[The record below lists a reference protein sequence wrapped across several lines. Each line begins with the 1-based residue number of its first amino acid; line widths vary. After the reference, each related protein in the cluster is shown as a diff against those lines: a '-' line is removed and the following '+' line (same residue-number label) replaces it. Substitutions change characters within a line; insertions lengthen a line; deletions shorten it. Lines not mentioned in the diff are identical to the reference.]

1 MVAAGDPVSSS
12 DVTGTEDYTIRKP
25 IVRLIAQATQ
35 SLTNNTT
42 TALTYGA
49 GSEDIDTHGYHD
61 TSTNPTRVTPLI
73 AGYYRVT
80 VNTAMAAPTTAYSQ
94 VAAAIAKNGTRAAPQ
109 AIVRPDVASI
119 AGASAQTTQIV
130 LMNGTTDYLE
140 HMASQINGAATAQ
153 STTASAG
160 FQSTFEVVFER
171 PS

>member
-12 DVTGTEDYTIRKP
+12 DVTGQEDYTIRKP
-25 IVRLIAQATQ
+25 IVRLIAQSAQ
-35 SLTNNTT
+35 SLNNNTT
-42 TALTYGA
+42 TAITYGA
-49 GSEDIDTHGYHD
+49 GSEDIDTHGFHD
-61 TSTNPTRVTPLI
+61 TSTNPTRVTPTI

-80 VNTAMAAPTTAYSQ
+80 VHTSMDTPATAFTQ

-109 AIVRPDVASI
+109 MVVRPDAASV
-119 AGASAQTTQIV
+119 AGAAAQTTYVV

-140 HMASQINGAATAQ
+140 HMASQINGAAAAR
-153 STTASAG
+153 STSAASG